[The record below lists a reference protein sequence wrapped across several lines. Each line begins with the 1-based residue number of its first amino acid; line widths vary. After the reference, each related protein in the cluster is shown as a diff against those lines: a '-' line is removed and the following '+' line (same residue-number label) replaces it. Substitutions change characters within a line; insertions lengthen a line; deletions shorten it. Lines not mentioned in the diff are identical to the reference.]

1 MKYEQSITLY
11 KNILL
16 PQTYRSLINIDN
28 NPNMQPSSINLIYE
42 CSLYIRKKI
51 FLIILLGN
59 WTI

>member
-28 NPNMQPSSINLIYE
+28 NLHMQPSSINLI
-42 CSLYIRKKI
+42 
-51 FLIILLGN
+51 
-59 WTI
+59 